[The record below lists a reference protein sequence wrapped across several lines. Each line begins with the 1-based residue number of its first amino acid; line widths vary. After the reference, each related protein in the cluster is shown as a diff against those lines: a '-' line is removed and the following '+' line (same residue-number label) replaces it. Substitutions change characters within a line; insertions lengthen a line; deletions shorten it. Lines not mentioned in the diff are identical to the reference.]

1 MASLTSLSSLLDME
15 SIPEETLGSKLLI
28 MLPISSSV
36 TALNNKLVFA
46 FSGKYLLKLLV
57 ASLFWHSGSPML
69 MKKLLNAL
77 AICL

>member
-1 MASLTSLSSLLDME
+1 MK
-15 SIPEETLGSKLLI
+15 SIPEETLGFKLLT

-46 FSGKYLLKLLV
+46 FSDKYLLKVLV

-69 MKKLLNAL
+69 MKKSLNAL